1 MTTLFLHDGGICAFI
16 LASGADM
23 CLFRPRE
30 QIKDTS
36 DKAAAPERGNKKPN
50 SFGETEQFSFSVF
63 TPFLLR

>member
-1 MTTLFLHDGGICAFI
+1 MTALFLYDGGICAFI

-36 DKAAAPERGNKKPN
+36 DKAAPERGNKKPN
-50 SFGETEQFSFSVF
+50 GF
-63 TPFLLR
+63 